1 MSRTHG
7 LSGGTID
14 RQSLLELGALC
25 KLNTAGVSAAF
36 RHQLKK
42 EVKPQGIRGGSD
54 ARTV

>member
-14 RQSLLELGALC
+14 RQSLLELGALS

>member
-25 KLNTAGVSAAF
+25 KLNKAGVSAAF

-54 ARTV
+54 ARTM